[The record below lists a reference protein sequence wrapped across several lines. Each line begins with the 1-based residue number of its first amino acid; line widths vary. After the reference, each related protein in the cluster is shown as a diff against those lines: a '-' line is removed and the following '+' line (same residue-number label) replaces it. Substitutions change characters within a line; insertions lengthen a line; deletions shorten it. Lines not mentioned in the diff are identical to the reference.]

1 MTPRPRSPAASI
13 RLFLALWP
21 APRQRAALAHHGRE
35 WGWNPGPRL
44 VAPDNLHLTLHFIGN
59 VPRERL
65 PQLRQALGV
74 PCRAFELRLDQ
85 PQLWPHGIA
94 VLTPQ
99 VIPDALLQ
107 LHAALGAVLRR
118 LDLPTEARDFRPHVT
133 FARHAQGATP
143 PPAMPAIDWPV
154 RGYALV
160 EARPGGAIDYRVLE
174 TYPCCPD
181 AGDEPSELAGQ
192 EQP

>member
-1 MTPRPRSPAASI
+1 MPPKPPADSV

-35 WGWNPGPRL
+35 WQWNPAPRL

-65 PQLRQALGV
+65 PELRQALRA
-74 PCRAFELRLDQ
+74 PCQPFELQLDQ

-94 VLTPQ
+94 VLAPQ
-99 VIPDALLQ
+99 AIPPALVR
-107 LHAALGAVLRR
+107 LHADLGEVLHR

-143 PPAMPAIDWPV
+143 PPVTPPVHWPV

-174 TYPCCPD
+174 SYGCSASPGNKT
-181 AGDEPSELAGQ
+181 GG
-192 EQP
+192 

>member
-1 MTPRPRSPAASI
+1 MPPKPPADSV

-35 WGWNPGPRL
+35 WRWPPGSRL

-59 VPRERL
+59 VPGEHL
-65 PQLRQALGV
+65 PELRQALRL
-74 PCRAFELRLDQ
+74 PCQPFELNLDQ

-94 VLTPQ
+94 VLAPQ
-99 VIPDALLQ
+99 TIPRALMQLQ
-107 LHAALGAVLRR
+107 ATLGEILRC
-118 LDLPTEARDFRPHVT
+118 LGLPTEARDFRPHVT

-143 PPAMPAIDWPV
+143 PPATAPIHWPV

-160 EARPGGAIDYRVLE
+160 EARPGGSIDYRVLE
-174 TYPCCPD
+174 SYPCCSAAEEVAPGEAED
-181 AGDEPSELAGQ
+181 VP
-192 EQP
+192 P